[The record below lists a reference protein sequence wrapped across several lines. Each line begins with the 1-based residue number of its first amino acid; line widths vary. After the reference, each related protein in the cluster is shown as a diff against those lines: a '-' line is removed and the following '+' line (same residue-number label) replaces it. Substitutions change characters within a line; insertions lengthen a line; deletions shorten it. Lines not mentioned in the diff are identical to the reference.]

1 MDIILVAIIAFFTL
15 VFGYYGSMVGYFCV
29 TGRPAKIDDVI
40 FLKKTKAYLRAE
52 KVEPARLFKMKLAV
66 IVQFVA
72 FILLAIVYFT
82 TDGGSIA
89 LMFIFGGIYLGTN
102 AFIAK
107 LI

>member
-1 MDIILVAIIAFFTL
+1 MDIILLAIVAFFTL

-29 TGRPAKIDDVI
+29 TGRPAKIDDLL
-40 FLKKTKAYLRAE
+40 FLKKTKAYLREE
-52 KVEPARLFKMKLAV
+52 KVEPAKLFKMKFAV

-72 FILLAIVYFT
+72 FVLLAIIYFT
-82 TDGGSIA
+82 TDGWNIA
-89 LMFIFGGIYLGTN
+89 LMIIFAGIYFGTN